1 MSIER
6 VVAEFPTA
14 MQVELRRHIP
24 RTRFHISLIQQRVRT
39 PSPILVDVGGGTSLF
54 PAAAAE
60 AGMRVTVIDYF
71 EEVESS
77 PIRTLNEEV
86 LNRVFPAFGVRTV
99 TADMSRNPGGALNSL
114 EPVDVFTSFDS
125 IEHWHDSPKRA
136 LHEMMGVLKPG
147 GAMVIGVP
155 NAVNVRKRITVPL
168 GRNNWSHMSEWY
180 DKPRF
185 FSHVREPVVADLVY
199 IARDLDLEGVEIL
212 GRNWSGYFS
221 HSAFVRGLTTV
232 ADHVLR
238 LRPSLCSDLYLVG
251 RKNSR

>member
-1 MSIER
+1 
-6 VVAEFPTA
+6 
-14 MQVELRRHIP
+14 
-24 RTRFHISLIQQRVRT
+24 
-39 PSPILVDVGGGTSLF
+39 
-54 PAAAAE
+54 
-60 AGMRVTVIDYF
+60 MRVTVIDYF

-77 PIRTLNEEV
+77 PIRALNEEV
-86 LNRVFPAFGVRTV
+86 LNRVFPAFGVRRI
-99 TADMSRNPGGALNSL
+99 TADMAKDPGSALKLL

-136 LHEMMGVLKPG
+136 LHEMMRVLKPG
-147 GAMVIGVP
+147 GLLVIGVP

-168 GRNNWSHMSEWY
+168 GFNNWSHMSEWY

-199 IARDLDLEGVEIL
+199 IAQDLELEETQIL

-221 HSAFVRGLTTV
+221 SRASIRGLTTV
-232 ADHVLR
+232 ADSLLR

-251 RKNSR
+251 RKKNR